1 MCLDFRNPDNDNA
14 ENGKKRGEKAQ
25 GGAKEERGAGGPT
38 LLKALR
44 YRERRRDDHLVDVPK
59 AGLYGGQRLLFRTK
73 RNARKAVIK
82 R

>member
-1 MCLDFRNPDNDNA
+1 MDNDNA
-14 ENGKKRGEKAQ
+14 ENWLKTGKGVGKK
-25 GGAKEERGAGGPT
+25 AKEERGAGGPT

-44 YRERRRDDHLVDVPK
+44 CRERRRDDHLVDVPK

-73 RNARKAVIK
+73 RNARKAVVK